1 MDLLSFA
8 FLGFLLYIVVFL
20 AVKHGINYSELGIL
34 IKNKYKIEEEKTKL
48 SNEDIEKDINKQN

>member
-8 FLGFLLYIVVFL
+8 FLGFLLYIVVFF

-34 IKNKYKIEEEKTKL
+34 IKRNIKL
-48 SNEDIEKDINKQN
+48 KKKCLT